1 MIDILVAVAIALT
14 VSILLTPMLIRLFN
28 RQGFGHEIREDGPPS
43 HQTKRGTPSMG
54 GVAILAGIWAGYLG
68 THLAGLAFNGEG
80 PSASG
85 LLVLFLATTLGAVG
99 FLDDL
104 IKIRRTRNLGLN
116 KTAKTVGQ
124 IAAAVLVGVLVLQ
137 FRNDA
142 GLTPGT
148 SELSY
153 VREIATV
160 TLGPALFVLFCVV
173 VVSAWSNAVNVTD
186 GLDGLAAGSMGMVTA
201 AYVLITFWQYRN
213 ACASVPGPG
222 CYNVRDPLDLA
233 IIAAAT
239 AGACVG
245 FLWWNAAPAKIFM
258 GDTGSLALGGI
269 IAGISVTSRTEIL
282 AVVLGSLF
290 VAEIVSVVV
299 QILAFRTT
307 GRRAFRMAPFHHHF
321 ELVGWAETT
330 VIIRFWLLTAIS
342 CGLGVALFYSEW
354 LAATRGGRGE
364 PRPRAGAVV
373 GGGAGAGRR
382 GRRDRARGPGGAE
395 CAGGDGNAVRR
406 RPGHPAAVRR
416 CRHGD
421 GGFRDRRRPH
431 RRLRP
436 GGRQSRVPADG
447 AR

>member
-14 VSILLTPMLIRLFN
+14 VSIILTPTLIRLFT

-43 HQTKRGTPSMG
+43 HRTKRGTPSMG

-68 THLAGLAFNGEG
+68 THIAGLAFDSGG

-85 LLVLFLATTLGAVG
+85 LLVLFLATALGAVG
-99 FLDDL
+99 FVDDL
-104 IKIRRTRNLGLN
+104 IKIRRSRNLGLN

-124 IAAAVLVGVLVLQ
+124 VTAAVLFGVLVLQ

-142 GLTPGT
+142 GLTPG
-148 SELSY
+148 SADLSY

-173 VVSAWSNAVNVTD
+173 MVSGWSNAVNFTD
-186 GLDGLAAGSMGMVTA
+186 GLDGLAAGCMAMVTA

-213 ACASVPGPG
+213 ACATAPDLG

-239 AGACVG
+239 AGACIG
-245 FLWWNAAPAKIFM
+245 FLWWNAAPARIFM

-269 IAGISVTSRTEIL
+269 IAGLSVTSRTEIL

-290 VAEIVSVVV
+290 VAEITSVVV

-307 GRRAFRMAPFHHHF
+307 GRRVFRMAPFHHHF
-321 ELVGWAETT
+321 ELAGWAETT

-354 LAATRGGRGE
+354 LAAT
-364 PRPRAGAVV
+364 
-373 GGGAGAGRR
+373 
-382 GRRDRARGPGGAE
+382 
-395 CAGGDGNAVRR
+395 GD
-406 RPGHPAAVRR
+406 
-416 CRHGD
+416 
-421 GGFRDRRRPH
+421 
-431 RRLRP
+431 
-436 GGRQSRVPADG
+436 
-447 AR
+447 